1 MIDPEAADDCRAR
14 RNRPGVFGKD
24 AGEKLL
30 AARPAQAREL
40 RAVPEKR
47 FVGFALHP
55 ARVGAERKLVIAA
68 GRHAPDDAA
77 AGRVRGHIE
86 LVQGRRLDIA
96 RRIHR
101 AESAAELSGLVRRR

>member
-24 AGEKLL
+24 AGEELL

-40 RAVPEKR
+40 RAVPKKR
-47 FVGFALHP
+47 FVGFALNP
-55 ARVGAERKLVIAA
+55 ARVAAEGKLVVAA

-77 AGRVRGHIE
+77 AGRVGGHIE
-86 LVQGRRLDIA
+86 LVQGRRLDS
-96 RRIHR
+96 R
-101 AESAAELSGLVRRR
+101 ASH